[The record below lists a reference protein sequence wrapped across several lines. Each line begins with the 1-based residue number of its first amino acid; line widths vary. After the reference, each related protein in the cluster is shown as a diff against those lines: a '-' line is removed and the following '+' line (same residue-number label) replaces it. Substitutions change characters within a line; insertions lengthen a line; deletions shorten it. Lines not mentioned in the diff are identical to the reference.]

1 MKNKLTE
8 REIYVP
14 IGTPLLLLLISEL
27 NGSNFVA
34 WDHGA
39 HRNSFIIIDLQDGG
53 SGAANHYQLVHV
65 VIMFCNKLHILSE
78 QQNFDSV

>member
-1 MKNKLTE
+1 M
-8 REIYVP
+8 Y
-14 IGTPLLLLLISEL
+14 PLGLRCFFFLISEL

-39 HRNSFIIIDLQDGG
+39 HRNSFMIIDLQDGG

-78 QQNFDSV
+78 QQSFDSV